1 MESPISSLPPEILG
15 VIFLYIVADDRN
27 SLVCVAASHVCALW
41 RAITLDIPRLWA
53 CIPTDNSYWAA
64 EMLLRSKSTPLSVQM
79 EGYPTTHLAQRL
91 EVVSRSLHAVLRSGH
106 AARIEELKL
115 HGIGKQFARDIIH
128 HLASVV
134 TVPLKILHLDCSW
147 PFMKLEERLD
157 TSPTYDNPKIAPHL
171 ASHLRTLRLISCPVS
186 WDLPPFP
193 CLERLRISPPSND
206 YDKPTLMDLCN
217 MLVTMPRLRHLDL
230 TVSVR
235 DPEGLDAPNNPVPVH
250 LPFLRTLHLGP
261 DWKTLRQ
268 FFQHVTFPSS
278 ADLSV
283 KLKGATADVEALLA
297 SISTRLGSLAGKLL
311 INVGFPSGAFPNLR
325 IDLHTTETNLEPST
339 TGTGHLDLI
348 VSVLTTPSGLLETL
362 LSYIDLEQITDVHLG
377 LTGRTDQFQPAV
389 RALLGVPT
397 VTNLTIAYISW
408 NFDEFIG
415 APEDVEVPWAH
426 LELVVIDGAPSASR
440 LADHPPWERCV
451 NGLERWLRWRR
462 DRGVRVPKVCVRKP
476 MSGLPSAEERS
487 SLESITEVEWEL
499 GDGVDESRWELGDG
513 VDESRVEL
521 KR

>member
-15 VIFLYIVADDRN
+15 DIFLYIVADDRN
-27 SLVCVAASHVCALW
+27 SLACVPASHVCALW
-41 RAITLDIPRLWA
+41 RAITVDSPRLWA
-53 CIPTDNSYWAA
+53 RIPTNNSYWAA
-64 EMLLRSKSTPLSVQM
+64 EMLLRSESIPLSVQM
-79 EGYPTTHLAQRL
+79 EGYPTTHFPQRL
-91 EVVSRSLHAVLRSGH
+91 RVVSRTLHAVLRSIH
-106 AARIEELKL
+106 AARIEELRL
-115 HGIGKQFARDIIH
+115 HSIGEQFARDIIH
-128 HLASVV
+128 HLASVI

-157 TSPTYDNPKIAPHL
+157 TSPTYYNPKIAPHL

-193 CLERLRISPPSND
+193 CLERLRISPPSTD
-206 YDKPTLMDLCN
+206 YNKPTLMDLCT
-217 MLVTMPRLRHLDL
+217 MLVTMPHLRHLDL

-235 DPEGLDAPNNPVPVH
+235 DPKGLDAPNDPVPVH

-261 DWKTLRQ
+261 NWKTLRQ
-268 FFQHVTFPSS
+268 ILQYVTFPSS
-278 ADLSV
+278 TDLSV
-283 KLKGATADVEALLA
+283 KLKGTAVDVEALLA
-297 SISTRLGSLAGKLL
+297 SVETRLGSLAGKLL
-311 INVGFPSGAFPNLR
+311 INVGFPSGAFPSLR
-325 IDLHTTETNLEPST
+325 INLHTTETNLGPSE
-339 TGTGHLDLI
+339 TGHLDLI
-348 VSVLTTPSGLLETL
+348 VSVLHTPSGLVEAL
-362 LSYIDLEQITDVHLG
+362 LSYMDLEQITDVHLG

-389 RALLGVPT
+389 RALLRVPT

-426 LELVVIDGAPSASR
+426 LELVVIDGAPTASW

-476 MSGLPSAEERS
+476 MSGLPSPAERS

-499 GDGVDESRWELGDG
+499 GEGVDESRIEL
-513 VDESRVEL
+513 ERW
-521 KR
+521 